1 MNIYISNLSF
11 DVNDSDLRELFE
23 EYGAVSSA
31 KVITDKFSGKSRGF
45 GFVEMNSEEEGQ
57 KAIEE
62 LNQAEYDGKVINVS
76 VAKPREDRPDRKRSF
91 GSGGGGGGGN
101 RGGGGGGFS
110 GNRSGGG
117 GGGGYGGSRSG
128 GGGYSG
134 GGRSGGD
141 RGGSRY

>member
-31 KVITDKFSGKSRGF
+31 KVINDKFSGKSRGF
-45 GFVEMNSEEEGQ
+45 GFVEMDNDEEGQ
-57 KAIEE
+57 RAIEE

-91 GSGGGGGGGN
+91 GGGGGGN
-101 RGGGGGGFS
+101 RGGGDRGHSGGF
-110 GNRSGGG
+110 R
-117 GGGGYGGSRSG
+117 
-128 GGGYSG
+128 
-134 GGRSGGD
+134 GGD
-141 RGGSRY
+141 RGGDRGGYNSRY

>member
-91 GSGGGGGGGN
+91 GGGGGGGN
-101 RGGGGGGFS
+101 RGGGGGGFG
-110 GNRSGGG
+110 GNRGGSGGG
-117 GGGGYGGSRSG
+117 GGFGGSRGG

-141 RGGSRY
+141 RGGNRY

>member
-141 RGGSRY
+141 RGGNRY

>member
-91 GSGGGGGGGN
+91 GGGGGGGN
-101 RGGGGGGFS
+101 RGGGGFG
-110 GNRSGGG
+110 GNRG
-117 GGGGYGGSRSG
+117 GGGGYGGGNRGGG

-141 RGGSRY
+141 RGGNRY

>member
-91 GSGGGGGGGN
+91 GGGGGGGN
-101 RGGGGGGFS
+101 RGGGGFG
-110 GNRSGGG
+110 GNRGGS
-117 GGGGYGGSRSG
+117 GGYGGGNRGGG

-141 RGGSRY
+141 RGGNRY